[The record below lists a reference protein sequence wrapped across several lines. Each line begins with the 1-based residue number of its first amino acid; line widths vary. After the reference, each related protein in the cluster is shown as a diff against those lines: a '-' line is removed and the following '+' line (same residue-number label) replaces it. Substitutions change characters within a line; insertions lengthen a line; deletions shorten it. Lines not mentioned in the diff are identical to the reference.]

1 MKLLYRRKILRIRK
15 LLNEGKRDMNTIAEN
30 IAAIRREIDEAA
42 RLCGKTGADITLV
55 AATKMND
62 AERVR
67 EAVEAGIDA
76 CGENRVQELM
86 EKYEQGAYEGAPLH
100 FIGTL
105 QTNKVKYIVGKV
117 QLIQSVNSLKLAA
130 EISKCAIKHGIVQDI
145 LVEINIGGEESKSG
159 ADEADAFELVE
170 NISKLPGVHVRGLM
184 TIPPIS
190 DDEETQKRFFTKMKQ
205 LFVDIEAK
213 KYDNI
218 SMEFL
223 SMGMSGDY
231 RNAILCGANM
241 VRVGTGIFGA
251 RHYV

>member
-1 MKLLYRRKILRIRK
+1 MSEIS
-15 LLNEGKRDMNTIAEN
+15 EN
-30 IAAIRREIDEAA
+30 VVRLKAEIDEIAHLA
-42 RLCGKTGADITLV
+42 GKSGEDITLV

-67 EAVEAGIDA
+67 EAVAAGITV
-76 CGENRVQELM
+76 CGENRVQELL
-86 EKYEQGAYEGAPLH
+86 EKYEQGAYEGSELH

-117 QLIQSVNSLKLAA
+117 KLIQSVNSVKLAK
-130 EISKCAIKHGIVQDI
+130 EISKCAGKLGIVQDV
-145 LVEINIGGEESKSG
+145 LVEVNVGGEESKSG
-159 ADEADAFELVE
+159 ADIEGVYEILE
-170 NISKLPGVHVRGLM
+170 NISQLPNIRVRGIM

-190 DDEETQKRFFTKMKQ
+190 DDSDEQKCFFTKMQQ
-205 LFVDIEAK
+205 LFIDIGTK

-241 VRVGTGIFGA
+241 VRIGTGIFGA
-251 RHYV
+251 RHYA

>member
-1 MKLLYRRKILRIRK
+1 MSSIS
-15 LLNEGKRDMNTIAEN
+15 EN
-30 IAAIRREIDEAA
+30 IQNIRREIDEAA
-42 RLCGKTGADITLV
+42 RLTGRTGADITLV
-55 AATKMND
+55 AATKMNESD
-62 AERVR
+62 RVR
-67 EAVEAGIDA
+67 EAVAAGIDA
-76 CGENRVQELM
+76 CGENRVQELL
-86 EKYEQGAYEGAPLH
+86 EKYEDGAYTGAPLH

-105 QTNKVKYIVGKV
+105 QTNKVKYLVGKV
-117 QLIQSVNSLKLAA
+117 SLIQSVNSEKLAA

-159 ADEADAFELVE
+159 ADIENAHSLVQ
-170 NISKLPGVHVRGLM
+170 NIAKLPGVRVRGLM
-184 TIPPIS
+184 TIPPFS
-190 DDEETQKRFFTKMKQ
+190 EDEEEQKSFFIKMKQ
-205 LFVDIEAK
+205 LFIDIGAK

-251 RHYV
+251 RHY

>member
-1 MKLLYRRKILRIRK
+1 MSGISKNVAAVKLEIERAAESCGRS
-15 LLNEGKRDMNTIAEN
+15 GRDIV
-30 IAAIRREIDEAA
+30 
-42 RLCGKTGADITLV
+42 LV

-62 AERVR
+62 AARVR
-67 EAVEAGIDA
+67 EAISAGVDA
-76 CGENRVQELM
+76 CGENRVQELL
-86 EKYEQGAYEGAPLH
+86 EKYEQGAYDGAPLH

-117 QLIQSVNSLKLAA
+117 SLIQSVNSLKLAK
-130 EISKCAIKHGIVQDI
+130 EISKCAEKLGIVQDI
-145 LVEINIGGEESKSG
+145 LIEINIGGEESKSG
-159 ADEADAFELVE
+159 ADEKDAFELVE
-170 NISKLPGVHVRGLM
+170 NISKLPSVRVRGLM

-190 DDEETQKRFFTKMKQ
+190 HDEETQKRFFLKMKQ
-205 LFVDIEAK
+205 LFVDIGAK

-231 RNAILCGANM
+231 RKAIECGANM

>member
-1 MKLLYRRKILRIRK
+1 MSSIS
-15 LLNEGKRDMNTIAEN
+15 EN
-30 IAAIRREIDEAA
+30 IQNIRREIDEAA
-42 RLCGKTGADITLV
+42 RLTGRTGADITLV
-55 AATKMND
+55 AATKMNG

-67 EAVEAGIDA
+67 EAVAAGIDA
-76 CGENRVQELM
+76 CGENRVQELL
-86 EKYEQGAYEGAPLH
+86 EKYEDGAYAGAPLH

-105 QTNKVKYIVGKV
+105 QTNKVKYLVGKV
-117 QLIQSVNSLKLAA
+117 SLIQSVNSEKLAA

-159 ADEADAFELVE
+159 ADIENAHSLVQ
-170 NISKLPGVHVRGLM
+170 NIAKLPGVRVRGLM
-184 TIPPIS
+184 TIPPFS
-190 DDEETQKRFFTKMKQ
+190 EDEEEQKSFFIKMKQ
-205 LFVDIEAK
+205 LFIDIGAK

-251 RHYV
+251 RH

>member
-1 MKLLYRRKILRIRK
+1 MSSIS
-15 LLNEGKRDMNTIAEN
+15 EN
-30 IAAIRREIDEAA
+30 IQNIRREIDEAA
-42 RLCGKTGADITLV
+42 RLTGRTGADITLV
-55 AATKMND
+55 AATKMNG

-67 EAVEAGIDA
+67 EAVAAGIDA
-76 CGENRVQELM
+76 CGENRVQELL
-86 EKYEQGAYEGAPLH
+86 EKYEDGAYTGAPLH

-105 QTNKVKYIVGKV
+105 QTNKVKYLVGKV
-117 QLIQSVNSLKLAA
+117 SLIQSVNSEKLAA

-159 ADEADAFELVE
+159 ADIENAHSLVQ
-170 NISKLPGVHVRGLM
+170 NIAKLPGVRVRGLM
-184 TIPPIS
+184 TIPPFS
-190 DDEETQKRFFTKMKQ
+190 ENEEEQKQFFIKMKQ
-205 LFVDIEAK
+205 LFIDIGAK

-251 RHYV
+251 RY

>member
-1 MKLLYRRKILRIRK
+1 MSSIS
-15 LLNEGKRDMNTIAEN
+15 EN
-30 IAAIRREIDEAA
+30 IQNIRREIDEVA
-42 RLCGKTGADITLV
+42 RLTGRTGADITLV
-55 AATKMND
+55 AATKMNG

-67 EAVEAGIDA
+67 EAVAAGIDA
-76 CGENRVQELM
+76 CGENRVQELL
-86 EKYEQGAYEGAPLH
+86 EKYEDGAYTGAPLH

-105 QTNKVKYIVGKV
+105 QTNKVKYLVGKV
-117 QLIQSVNSLKLAA
+117 SLIQSVNSEKLAA

-159 ADEADAFELVE
+159 ADIENAHSLVQ
-170 NISKLPGVHVRGLM
+170 NIAKLPGVRVRGLM
-184 TIPPIS
+184 TIPPFS
-190 DDEETQKRFFTKMKQ
+190 EDEEEQKQFFIKMKQ
-205 LFVDIEAK
+205 LFIDIGAK

-251 RHYV
+251 RY